1 MLPQIKVYLSLGYMI
16 KLLRVKEAIKMGLL
30 AIMVGTGIF
39 TVEDSGQVLDQD
51 TLIGW
56 LMVSDL
62 LHILKF
68 PHLPPYPR

>member
-1 MLPQIKVYLSLGYMI
+1 MYLSLGYMI

-39 TVEDSGQVLDQD
+39 TVEDSGQVLDQG

-68 PHLPPYPR
+68 PHLHPYPR